1 MYVCNYILS
10 IRKEYYK
17 GDNLT
22 YILTHVE
29 IDTKH
34 RIKFF
39 FLLIFNEKCYLFK
52 RKRVFIL
59 LKIFSLRIAIYLL

>member
-1 MYVCNYILS
+1 MYVTISYLY
-10 IRKEYYK
+10 EYYK

-39 FLLIFNEKCYLFK
+39 FYLFSMK
-52 RKRVFIL
+52 NVIYSKE
-59 LKIFSLRIAIYLL
+59 KEFSSF